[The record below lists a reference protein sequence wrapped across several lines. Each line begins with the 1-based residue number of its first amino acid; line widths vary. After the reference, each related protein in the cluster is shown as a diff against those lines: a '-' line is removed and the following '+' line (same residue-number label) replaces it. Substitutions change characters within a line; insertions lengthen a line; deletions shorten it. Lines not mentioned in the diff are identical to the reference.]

1 MSAAAVSAFAAA
13 LALLAAGACLALFFS
28 TEREPWGRANDA
40 TTALGAIL
48 LIPPVIDARGLIVG
62 GAPVLLQVA
71 TVIAVLGLLTIGVA
85 STMTALGRLA
95 WDRSAKI
102 GGIGFAGFVAWLAVL
117 GVVSLA
123 RGGLPMWLA
132 WIGLATAIVV
142 VVAAV
147 VGIDFA
153 RRHGT
158 LFEEADPPAT
168 LWIAATIAYAGAV
181 AWIVLLGVELA

>member
-13 LALLAAGACLALFFS
+13 LALLGAGVCLALFFS
-28 TEREPWGRANDA
+28 TQREAWGRANDA
-40 TTALGAIL
+40 TTALGALL
-48 LIPPVIDARGLIVG
+48 LIPPVIDARGLVG

-102 GGIGFAGFVAWLAVL
+102 GGVGFAGFVAWLAVL
-117 GVVSLA
+117 GIVSLA
-123 RGGLPMWLA
+123 RGGLPVWLA
-132 WIGLATAIVV
+132 WLGLATAIIV

-147 VGIDFA
+147 VGIGFA

-158 LFEEADPPAT
+158 LFEEADPPAS
-168 LWIAATIAYAGAV
+168 LWITATIAYVGAL
-181 AWIVLLGVELA
+181 AWIVLLGIELA